1 VAAGATGRRRGGAL
15 MVRLV
20 VAWCPSL
27 LKEGR
32 SGEEPRRFADVLDAV
47 VELAPFARPVRLG
60 VLEVPSRGPSRFFG
74 GEAAFAELLRA
85 SIAGHPRGDERVVV
99 GAAEG
104 LFAATL
110 AARTST
116 FVPPTATTEFLTPW
130 SIATLRDP
138 ALAAACERLG
148 LHTLGRFARLEE
160 ARVLERFGTDAV
172 RRHRVARGLDGEL
185 PGLRDL
191 AAAQRLAALR
201 QRDAPG
207 DVQRGF
213 FGERGVADQRAA
225 AAVAR
230 LERQLGQGAV
240 TVARLA
246 GGRTPEERA
255 ALVPWGSVPPTDER
269 DPLAPWPGRLPAPS
283 PASIPS
289 RALAVTLLDPEGRRV
304 TVGATG
310 LLSAAPARLGLGDA
324 PTRRVVSHC
333 GPWPMAERWWGAIRR
348 RAHLQV
354 LCEDGLALLLRVERA
369 RWWLSGIYD

>member
-1 VAAGATGRRRGGAL
+1 

-20 VAWCPSL
+20 VARCPSL
-27 LKEGR
+27 LREGTG
-32 SGEEPRRFADVLDAV
+32 GEEPRRFADVLDAV

-60 VLEVPSRGPSRFFG
+60 VLAIPSRGPSRFFG
-74 GEAAFAELLRA
+74 GEAAFAERLRA
-85 SIAGHPRGDERVVV
+85 AIASHPGGDERVAV

-104 LFAATL
+104 LFAAVL
-110 AARTST
+110 AARSAML
-116 FVPPTATTEFLTPW
+116 VEPATTVEFLAPW

-138 ALAAACERLG
+138 ALADACQRLG
-148 LHTLGRFARLEE
+148 LHTLGRFAHLEE
-160 ARVLERFGTDAV
+160 ARVLERFGSDAV

-191 AAAQRLAALR
+191 AALRRLDALR
-201 QRDAPG
+201 QRDRPR

-213 FGERGVADQRAA
+213 FGERGVAEQRAA

-230 LERQLGQGAV
+230 LERQLGHGAV
-240 TVARLA
+240 TIARLG
-246 GGRTPEERA
+246 GGRVPEERA
-255 ALVPWGSVPPTDER
+255 ALVPWGSTTPSSDQV

-289 RALAVTLLDPEGRRV
+289 RALEVQLLESTGRRV

-310 LLSAAPARLGLGDA
+310 LLSGSPSLLRIGEGAARS
-324 PTRRVVSHC
+324 VVAHG
-333 GPWPMAERWWGAIRR
+333 GPWPMAERWWGAMRR

-354 LCEDGLALLLRVERA
+354 LCDDGLAVLLRAERA